1 MSTDKQKH
9 IYICTPMF
17 GGQCTGVYVQSL
29 INLIA
34 ILGAKGYKTSCAFMF
49 NESLITRAR
58 CNMAHQFLQT
68 DADYLFWIDS
78 DIRFRAEDVIKMLE
92 SDVDVIGGIY
102 PKKEINWETVKN
114 AAIDGKEDLQ
124 KYTGSFVVNLLNA
137 EPSVT
142 VPADQ
147 PCEVSAIGTG
157 FMLIKRDVFE
167 QLKPHTQTYVSDM
180 SHLGGQEIYG
190 FYLDPIDPESK
201 RLLSE
206 DYFFCHQWRK
216 IGGKVH
222 AAPWCNLGH
231 MGTYLF
237 EGALLSND

>member
-1 MSTDKQKH
+1 
-9 IYICTPMF
+9 
-17 GGQCTGVYVQSL
+17 
-29 INLIA
+29 
-34 ILGAKGYKTSCAFMF
+34 
-49 NESLITRAR
+49 
-58 CNMAHQFLQT
+58 MAHQFLQT

>member
-1 MSTDKQKH
+1 MDNKH
-9 IYICTPMF
+9 IFIATPMY
-17 GGQCTGVYVQSL
+17 GGQCFGYFAQSL
-29 INLIA
+29 LQANNIIPQSGVTLSYSF
-34 ILGAKGYKTSCAFMF
+34 LF
-49 NESLITRAR
+49 NESLIQRAR
-58 CNMAHQFLQT
+58 NLLAHQFLQSKAT
-68 DADYLFWIDS
+68 HMMFIDADIKFNPADLLTMLAADK
-78 DIRFRAEDVIKMLE
+78 DIIC
-92 SDVDVIGGIY
+92 GIY
-102 PKKEINWETVKN
+102 PKKEINWHTVKN
-114 AAIDGKEDLQ
+114 AALEGKEDLQ
-124 KYTGSFVVNLLNA
+124 KYTGSFVVNLLNNDA
-137 EPSVT
+137 SLT
-142 VPADQ
+142 VPVDQ

-167 QLKPHTQTYVSDM
+167 KLKPHTEKYVSDM
-180 SHLGGQEIYG
+180 SHLAGEEIYG

-237 EGALLSND
+237 EGGLLSND

>member
-1 MSTDKQKH
+1 METEKQKH
-9 IYICTPMF
+9 IYICTPMY

-29 INLIA
+29 INLIG
-34 ILGAKGYKTSCAFMF
+34 ILGNKGYKTSCAFMF

-78 DIRFRAEDVIKMLE
+78 DIRFRAEDAVKMLE
-92 SDVDVIGGIY
+92 ADVDVIGGIY
-102 PKKEINWETVKN
+102 PKKEINWHTVKN
-114 AAIDGKEDLQ
+114 AALEGKEDLQ
-124 KYTGSFVVNLLNA
+124 KYTGSFVVNLLNNEA
-137 EPSVT
+137 SLT
-142 VPADQ
+142 VRVDE

-167 QLKPHTQTYVSDM
+167 KLKPHTEKYVSDM
-180 SHLGGQEIYG
+180 SHLAGEEIYG

-237 EGALLSND
+237 EGGLLSND